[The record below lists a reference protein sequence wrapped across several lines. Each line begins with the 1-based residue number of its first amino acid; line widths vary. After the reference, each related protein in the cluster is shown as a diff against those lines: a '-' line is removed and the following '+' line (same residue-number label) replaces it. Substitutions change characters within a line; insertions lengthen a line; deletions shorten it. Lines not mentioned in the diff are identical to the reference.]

1 MTNTGTTTL
10 NGVSVADS
18 VTNAAEDN
26 TPLTV
31 TCPGGSIAPGA
42 SVICSAL
49 YTVAQADVD
58 NTGSNCAPDNNPPVC
73 FGQVSD
79 SATASAT
86 NPAGAPVGPSAAS
99 GVTVVGIFAVAS
111 VYLNVTSSS
120 TNFTGPSQT
129 VPFQYQVTN
138 TGTISLD
145 TFNLSDEVDG
155 NPLTISSSCNLNSP
169 TGPAFD
175 PSSDVLGP
183 GASSTAAPTT

>member
-1 MTNTGTTTL
+1 M
-10 NGVSVADS
+10 
-18 VTNAAEDN
+18 
-26 TPLTV
+26 
-31 TCPGGSIAPGA
+31 
-42 SVICSAL
+42 
-49 YTVAQADVD
+49 
-58 NTGSNCAPDNNPPVC
+58 
-73 FGQVSD
+73 
-79 SATASAT
+79 
-86 NPAGAPVGPSAAS
+86 
-99 GVTVVGIFAVAS
+99 AS

-175 PSSDVLGP
+175 PGGDPGP
-183 GASSTAAPTT
+183 GGELLLQRRPRLHDDLG